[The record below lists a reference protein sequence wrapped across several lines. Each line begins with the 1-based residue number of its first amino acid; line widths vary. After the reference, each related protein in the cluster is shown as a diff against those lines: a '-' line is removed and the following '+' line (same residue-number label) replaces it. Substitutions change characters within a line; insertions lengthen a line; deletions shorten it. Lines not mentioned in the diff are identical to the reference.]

1 MKYLTLLIPVL
12 LPVLL
17 AGCGTTPDLAK
28 RDPAYAPARPVPVPV
43 QKNSGS
49 IFQSGAGLSLFRD
62 SRARR
67 VGDILTVRLSE
78 KTRASKSA
86 KTSTSK
92 SNELKMDNPTLFG
105 AQVQFN
111 APRVLPLSSY
121 KDNSLAAAFG
131 SEQKFG
137 GAGDSSQSNSLTGNV
152 AVSVIEVL
160 SNGYLVVRGEKTVS
174 LNQGSEY
181 IRVAGIVRPQ
191 DIGPDNTVLSSKLA
205 DARISYGG
213 NGAVA
218 ESNRQ
223 GWLSRTLGA
232 VWPF

>member
-1 MKYLTLLIPVL
+1 MKHLFLALLI
-12 LPVLL
+12 LL
-17 AGCGTTPDLAK
+17 AGCSTTPDMAK
-28 RDPAYAPARPVPVPV
+28 RDPAYAPARPAPVPV

-67 VGDILTVRLSE
+67 VGDILTVRLAE

-86 KTSTSK
+86 KTNTSRNHEVK
-92 SNELKMDNPTLFG
+92 IDNPVLFG

-111 APRVLPLSSY
+111 APRILPLDNH
-121 KDNSLAAAFG
+121 KDNNLAAEFG
-131 SEQKFG
+131 SERTFG
-137 GAGDSSQSNSLTGNV
+137 GAGDSSQSNSLTGSV
-152 AVSVIEVL
+152 TVSVIEVL

-213 NGAVA
+213 NGVIA
-218 ESNRQ
+218 ESNRR

-232 VWPF
+232 IWPF